1 MTRRRYID
9 WARAVAILVMIE
21 AHTLDAWTLPS
32 VRRSIAFRDAQILG
46 GFAAPL
52 FLWLAGVSLV
62 LSASSAQRRLGS
74 RAAAVDAVCRRG
86 LEVYLLAFLFRLQ
99 GFIVTPG
106 GSPVSLFRVDILNIM
121 GPAIVA
127 AAIVWGLVKRTDA
140 LVASYAV
147 IAVAFA
153 MLTPTV
159 RATPLVDRLPMWIQ
173 WHIRPS
179 GDMTL
184 FTAFP
189 WAGFVFAG
197 AAVGALLAATGD
209 SSAERRLQVWLAA
222 AGAAAVA
229 VGFYTASLPTIYSRS
244 SFWTSSPTWFAIR
257 LGVLMLA
264 FAAIYALAQI
274 AEWRRVELAPLTRFG
289 RSSLFVYWI
298 HVELVYGYASWPLHG
313 KLPLWG
319 TAIAFVIFSVLM
331 YKAIDVRD
339 RAVRWFTARRAAGS
353 APGALDFTT

>member
-1 MTRRRYID
+1 VTRRGYID

-21 AHTLDAWTLPS
+21 AHILDSWTLQS
-32 VRRSIAFRDAQILG
+32 VRRSVAFRDAQILG
-46 GFAAPL
+46 GFAAPF

-62 LSASSAQRRLGS
+62 LSAASTQRRQGS
-74 RAAAVDAVCRRG
+74 RMAAVDAVCRRG
-86 LEVYLLAFLFRLQ
+86 LEVFVLAFLFRLQ
-99 GFIVTPG
+99 GFIITPG

-127 AAIVWGLVKRTDA
+127 AAIVWGLVRRTDA
-140 LVASYAV
+140 LVVSYAA
-147 IAVAFA
+147 IAAAFA

-159 RATPLVDRLPMWIQ
+159 RASPLVDRLPIWIQ

-197 AAVGALLAATGD
+197 AAVGALLAVTEDAA
-209 SSAERRLQVWLAA
+209 AERRLQVWLAA
-222 AGAAAVA
+222 AGAAVVA
-229 VGFYTASLPTIYSRS
+229 VGFYTASLPSIYSRS

-264 FAAIYALAQI
+264 FAAIYFLARI
-274 AEWRRVELAPLTRFG
+274 AAWQGIQLAPLSRFG
-289 RSSLFVYWI
+289 RSSLFIYWI

-313 KLPLWG
+313 RLPIWG
-319 TAIAFVIFSVLM
+319 TAIGVVVFSVLM
-331 YKAIDVRD
+331 YKALDVRD
-339 RAVRWFTARRAAGS
+339 RAVRWFNTRGAAGQ
-353 APGALDFTT
+353 APAALDFTS